1 MNLFKKNT
9 ENTAAPKKVARN
21 KGSWKH
27 GGYAIAI
34 TAILVAV
41 VVAVNIFFELLSH
54 RVNLDID
61 ISLQGTNT
69 LSAENVDFIKDIE
82 AEVTITVCNPEE
94 DFDNGNMSGMAY
106 YYPSYYG
113 ANFKSFEDKNG
124 DYFTQTLNL
133 LKLYSVYSDKIELRF
148 ADPSDPSFAD
158 IVSEYEASAPKYGDI
173 LVEGWQIV
181 DDVAVERHS
190 VIKFEDIYYLTDD
203 GGVEYGY
210 PYLVSGSNLETKLT
224 SAIYKATALDT
235 QEALII
241 GPHCDTSVSAA
252 YGEILELNNFDVKT
266 TSGEAI
272 SEISEDVDLIIIG
285 SPKADF
291 TAAELD
297 IIDEWLYNGGIRGKG
312 LIFLPS
318 YDSPATPTLDTF
330 LEEWGVVYERELLY
344 ETDGSN
350 HMAGDNYTFGFSA
363 NENNGVENDYDE
375 IFNAN
380 QFMISG
386 GNMPLFAAYETEG
399 KRKTHALALSGAGD
413 TVVATD
419 VSNGG
424 SDWKPDG
431 SEELMQSIGI
441 LVTEDADYY
450 DDPATEKAD
459 NIYCTSYVVAFSGY
473 DFVSSYWTSQ
483 YTYNLE
489 PVVAVAKMA
498 AGGDDDGFTFTT
510 KTITS
515 AEMDGLVDAM
525 GVIDQSEANMI
536 KYVFQWALPLLLV
549 AFGIF
554 VFVRRARR

>member
-1 MNLFKKNT
+1 MKIFKKNT
-9 ENTAAPKKVARN
+9 DAAPKVAKN

-34 TAILVAV
+34 TAIIIAVA
-41 VVAVNIFFELLSH
+41 VAVNILFELLSH

-69 LSAENVDFIKDIE
+69 LSSENIDYIKSVE
-82 AEVTITVCNPEE
+82 ADVTITVCNPEE
-94 DFDNGNMSGMAY
+94 DFANGNMSGMAY

-113 ANFKSFEDKNG
+113 SNYKSFEDSTG
-124 DYFTQTLNL
+124 EYFTQTLNL
-133 LKLYSVYSDKIELRF
+133 LNLYSVYSDKIELKF

-210 PYLVSGSNLETKLT
+210 PYMVSGNNLETKLT

-241 GPHCDTSVSAA
+241 GPHCDTSVSTA

-266 TSGEAI
+266 TSGEVI
-272 SEISEDVDLIIIG
+272 SEIGESVDLVIIG
-285 SPKADF
+285 SPKSDF
-291 TAAELD
+291 TAEELD
-297 IIDEWLYNGGIRGKG
+297 IIDEWLYNGGKRNKG
-312 LIFLPS
+312 LIFLPA

-330 LEEWGVVYERELLY
+330 LEEWGITYERQLLY
-344 ETDGSN
+344 ETDTSN
-350 HMAGDNYTFGFSA
+350 HMAGDHYMFGFYA
-363 NENNGVENDYDE
+363 NEKNGVENEYDE

-386 GNMPLFAAYETEG
+386 GNMPLYAAFETEG
-399 KRKTHALALSGAGD
+399 KRKTHALALSAGD

-419 VSNGG
+419 VANAGT
-424 SDWKPDG
+424 DWAPDG
-431 SEELMQSIGI
+431 SEETMQSIGI
-441 LVTEDADYY
+441 LVSEDADYY
-450 DDPATEKAD
+450 DDPETEKAD

-473 DFVSSYWTSQ
+473 DFVSNYWTSK

-489 PVVAVAKMA
+489 PVVAVAKLA
-498 AGGDDDGFTFTT
+498 AGADDDGFTFTT
-510 KTITS
+510 KTITEL
-515 AEMDGLVDAM
+515 EMEGLVDSM
-525 GVIDQSEANMI
+525 GVVDQTEADVI
-536 KYVFQWALPLLLV
+536 KYIFQWTLPLLLV

-554 VFVRRARR
+554 VFVRRVRR